1 MRPCL
6 LSFKRFI
13 LVLVLVVELL
23 PSINI
28 AYSNT
33 YGLIYTFSSLLLF
46 YFLYIMSKIVSLF
59 SEMVENNGFEPL
71 TLCVQGRCSSQ
82 LS

>member
-33 YGLIYTFSSLLLF
+33 YGLIYTFSS
-46 YFLYIMSKIVSLF
+46 YF
-59 SEMVENNGFEPL
+59 
-71 TLCVQGRCSSQ
+71 
-82 LS
+82 

>member
-59 SEMVENNGFEPL
+59 
-71 TLCVQGRCSSQ
+71 QR
-82 LS
+82 